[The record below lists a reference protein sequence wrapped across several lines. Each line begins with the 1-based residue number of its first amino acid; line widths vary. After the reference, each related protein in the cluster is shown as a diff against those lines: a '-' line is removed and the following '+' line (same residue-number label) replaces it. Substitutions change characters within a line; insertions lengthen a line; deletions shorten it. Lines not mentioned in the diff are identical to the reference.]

1 MSQASTSP
9 NRGTILRRRGALLLA
24 ALLAACGEPSST
36 KPGATPPPAQGPGGP
51 GPATTR
57 ASPAPVVNDFLPP
70 KPPRVVEKT
79 DPDVAAC
86 IEQRLHGKEYDA
98 LAPRDARRKLRRLQ
112 LKAECEQQL
121 ASR

>member
-9 NRGTILRRRGALLLA
+9 NRGTTLRLRGALLLA
-24 ALLAACGEPSST
+24 ALLAACGEPASSN
-36 KPGATPPPAQGPGGP
+36 PGAAPPPVTGPGGP
-51 GPATTR
+51 KSATTKG
-57 ASPAPVVNDFLPP
+57 SQAPVVNDFVPP
-70 KPPRVVEKT
+70 RPPRVVEKT

-86 IEQRLHGKEYDA
+86 IEQRIHAKEYDS

-112 LKAECEQQL
+112 LKAECEEQL